1 MDKRL
6 SIGTMMV
13 ALVAMLAACGG
24 NQSTSTPVKESSQPK
39 VSSSKP
45 TTSKA
50 PTKKVTDLEISLGN
64 SGDKAYITVR
74 GTQQNFAAGELTWA
88 WGLKN
93 RNTGEFT
100 YGKDTPTD
108 AELQPLEFDG
118 SNQFTVKLCLTDID
132 VIVPGVL
139 YDIYGGPKEYY
150 NYIPFATNMFGAS
163 DATRTYY
170 LRQDQD
176 NSLTFDSV
184 QPMTYTKASVVELA
198 QTDLPDGVT
207 QDGAYIKFGG
217 ANSKNLTME
226 TINSW
231 HEAGHIAGDW
241 QRVIGGGYDLH
252 VHADTER
259 FWKIEGD
266 DVFFY
271 LYIGFVAPGEGWMLH
286 FDLVT
291 GNQNA
296 GLHFD
301 GTDPEGQ
308 PAYTIAGENYRIY
321 GNRNKSGEENYWGCL
336 GIYKDPIAVE

>member
-1 MDKRL
+1 MKKHL
-6 SIGTMMV
+6 SIGMMMV

-24 NQSTSTPVKESSQPK
+24 NQNASAPAKESSQPK

-45 TTSKA
+45 TTSRA
-50 PTKKVTDLEISLGN
+50 PAKTVTDLEIRIGN
-64 SGDKAYITVR
+64 EGDKAYATVT
-74 GTQQNFAAGELTWA
+74 GTQQNFSADEFKWA
-88 WGLKN
+88 WGIVDLSGN
-93 RNTGEFT
+93 FV
-100 YGKDTPTD
+100 YGKASPTD
-108 AELQPLEFDG
+108 EDLQPLAFNS

-132 VIVPGVL
+132 TIVPGTL
-139 YDIYGGPKEYY
+139 YNIYGGPKECY
-150 NYIPFATNMFGAS
+150 NLIPFKTNMMGAS

-176 NSLTFDSV
+176 NALTFDSV
-184 QPMTYTKASVVELA
+184 QPLTYTKASVVELA

-207 QDGAYIKFGG
+207 QTGAYIKFGG

-241 QRVIGGGYDLH
+241 QRVIGGGYELH
-252 VHADTER
+252 VHDDTQR
-259 FWKIEGD
+259 FWKIEEN

-271 LYIGFVAPGEGWMLH
+271 LYVGFVAPGEGWMLH

-308 PAYTIAGENYRIY
+308 PAYTIGGENYRIY

-336 GIYKDPIAVE
+336 GIFKDAAAE